1 MLLGRAALTLAA
13 DVGDAELRRRLFEAR
28 RKAVQGSWKA
38 AEGAGQAGEEDEE
51 RKPGPDG
58 GGGALS

>member
-1 MLLGRAALTLAA
+1 MLLGSAALTMAA

-38 AEGAGQAGEEDEE
+38 AEGAGEEEEEE

-58 GGGALS
+58 GRGALS